1 VQRVV
6 NLRAYPE
13 YLLVVEPD
21 GQTARL
27 ERHFGRE
34 QTIYDW
40 QHYIALVERKPRAL
54 RNGALFRDMPEP
66 LGGVAA
72 SIAQTHRRGQSDGDG
87 AGTDGGEL
95 TRARRSIGGH

>member
-1 VQRVV
+1 
-6 NLRAYPE
+6 
-13 YLLVVEPD
+13 LLVVEPD

-40 QHYIALVERKPRAL
+40 QHYIALVERRPRAL

-72 SIAQTHRRGQSDGDG
+72 SIAHTGGDRVMVMAQVLMAVNLHG
-87 AGTDGGEL
+87 LEEVLVATELALQAG
-95 TRARRSIGGH
+95 RVSA

>member
-1 VQRVV
+1 
-6 NLRAYPE
+6 
-13 YLLVVEPD
+13 LLVVEPD

-40 QHYIALVERKPRAL
+40 QHYIALVERRPRAL

-66 LGGVAA
+66 LGELQRQSLKHTGGDRVMVMAQVLMAVNLHGLEEVLVATELA
-72 SIAQTHRRGQSDGDG
+72 LQ
-87 AGTDGGEL
+87 AG
-95 TRARRSIGGH
+95 RVSA